1 MFESVPT
8 WVVLWGFNRFA
19 IFPFENE
26 KPVNYGNEYN
36 FYLQSLGDNNG
47 ATQFKTLK
55 FTWNNLTLTW
65 YSSDTSYIQLNSGRV
80 CYAIIF

>member
-36 FYLQSLGDNNG
+36 FYL
-47 ATQFKTLK
+47 
-55 FTWNNLTLTW
+55 
-65 YSSDTSYIQLNSGRV
+65 
-80 CYAIIF
+80 

>member
-1 MFESVPT
+1 MKNVLLFRLIHSRYPPALPLPREKKFESVPT

-36 FYLQSLGDNNG
+36 FYL
-47 ATQFKTLK
+47 
-55 FTWNNLTLTW
+55 
-65 YSSDTSYIQLNSGRV
+65 
-80 CYAIIF
+80 